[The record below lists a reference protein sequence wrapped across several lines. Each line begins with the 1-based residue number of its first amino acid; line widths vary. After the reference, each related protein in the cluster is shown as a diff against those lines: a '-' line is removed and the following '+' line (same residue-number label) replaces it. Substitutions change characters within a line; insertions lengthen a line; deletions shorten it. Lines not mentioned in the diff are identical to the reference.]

1 MAPLKGTDA
10 YYRMTH
16 RPQHTTHPVHV
27 TKIRKKNTPGQTST
41 RWQHGAGRGS
51 TWRRCPRKTRTSP
64 SASRAGDHD
73 GLQDGSQAQSRSRV
87 SACHEQTGGVP
98 NDALGVRVRAQCAGG
113 RLGSWKGGSEG
124 AEAMVLEATV
134 TSLEKVSNSTFSLVC
149 PKTPKMLKIV
159 EIAMFCS
166 GDLRPLGLRGRIL
179 RRRNVFRSASL
190 LRD

>member
-1 MAPLKGTDA
+1 MALLKGNDVYA
-10 YYRMTH
+10 RITH
-16 RPQHTTHPVHV
+16 CPGHTRHSVHV
-27 TKIRKKNTPGQTST
+27 TNLRKKHTVGQTSA

-98 NDALGVRVRAQCAGG
+98 NDATGLRVRAQCAGG
-113 RLGSWKGGSEG
+113 RLGGWKGGSEG
-124 AEAMVLEATV
+124 VEAMVRVSPV

-159 EIAMFCS
+159 EIAMF
-166 GDLRPLGLRGRIL
+166 
-179 RRRNVFRSASL
+179 
-190 LRD
+190 